1 MSKKRKNDKR
11 PRSICHICNKPGY
24 VGEDVIVTG
33 SGIWIHHGDCH
44 RTLIDN
50 AKQTSQN
57 QEMGGCN
64 LKPLKSTPDTSYNPP
79 LFLLFDK

>member
-1 MSKKRKNDKR
+1 MMRQRKRKDR
-11 PRSICHICNKPGY
+11 PRSICAICQKPGD
-24 VGEDVIVTG
+24 VGEEVIPTG
-33 SGIWIHHGDCH
+33 SGIWVHHGDCH

-64 LKPLKSTPDTSYNPP
+64 LKPQKSTPDTSYNPP